1 MANAITHVYVQ
12 TSLFTLHGF
21 LIRTKSKFQQKP
33 REVEV
38 RKFESKAFPGV
49 ALYNERVDS
58 LRRYDKV
65 RGQFMGYYLK

>member
-1 MANAITHVYVQ
+1 MYESRHL
-12 TSLFTLHGF
+12 SLVCTVFSSGQEVNY
-21 LIRTKSKFQQKP
+21 QQKP

-65 RGQFMGYYLK
+65 WGQFMGHYLK